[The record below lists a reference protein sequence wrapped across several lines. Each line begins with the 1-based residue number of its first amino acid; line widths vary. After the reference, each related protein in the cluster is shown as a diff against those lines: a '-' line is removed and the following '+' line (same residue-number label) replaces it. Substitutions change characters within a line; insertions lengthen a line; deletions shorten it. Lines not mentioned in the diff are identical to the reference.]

1 MNPFSLPNNDTSLYV
16 YREQLR
22 VLKSEHEKELR
33 TIPIYDRSP
42 ESKIPI
48 ISEFR
53 KSSLPPVASPSTKYR
68 RNSLVAIREDLPE
81 LIQRKRE
88 ILLVKKSIESKL
100 MNIELLEN
108 SVTERERS
116 QKELEKKLEDEM
128 HMFEKYEE
136 KLLLETRKKSGKAK
150 KKNLE
155 RVKLQD
161 DLVKLQEEIEG
172 LQIRL
177 EKRTEEVRKC
187 EKIKEFVQ
195 EVSLSLNIK
204 EEGASVF
211 VTEQTSLFK
220 APGLVL
226 DLLNAHE
233 TKSLFLVK
241 QVETDEQELEVIRS
255 SNLVSRSE
263 IELDLEKVETQVRN
277 LERQKEAS
285 TEKLKKNNKYP
296 KSDQMMDETTLGS
309 IHLKL
314 LEMAEL
320 IGADPSLQLSDL
332 DILELVETTMQK
344 MVFQCEEFDEES
356 VRKLEKEI
364 DKVRRS
370 ENVERQKETE
380 KRRILENE
388 ERLKQRKNKV
398 VKKHGRNL
406 MARSKIAE
414 KIAVVEVEEVPQDV
428 LDRIEFLDE
437 VLIGK

>member
-1 MNPFSLPNNDTSLYV
+1 MNPFSLPNNDSSLYF
-16 YREQLR
+16 YREQMR
-22 VLKSEHEKELR
+22 ALKSEHEKELR

-53 KSSLPPVASPSTKYR
+53 KSSLPPITSPSKYR

-100 MNIELLEN
+100 KNIEMLEH

-116 QKELEKKLEDEM
+116 QKETEKKLEDEM
-128 HMFEKYEE
+128 NMFEKYEE
-136 KLLLETRKKSGKAK
+136 KLLLETRKKSEKAK
-150 KKNLE
+150 KKNFE
-155 RVKLQD
+155 RVKLQE
-161 DLVKLQEEIEG
+161 DLAKLQENIEG
-172 LQIRL
+172 MQIRL
-177 EKRTEEVRKC
+177 EKKTEELRKY

-204 EEGASVF
+204 EETSMF
-211 VTEQTSLFK
+211 VTEQFYLFK
-220 APGLVL
+220 APGQIL
-226 DLLNAHE
+226 DLLNAYE
-233 TKSLFLVK
+233 SKSLFLVK
-241 QVETDEQELEVIRS
+241 QVETDEQELEVIK
-255 SNLVSRSE
+255 SNNLIDLSE
-263 IELDLEKVETQVRN
+263 IEFELEKVENQVKV
-277 LERQKEAS
+277 LERQKDAL
-285 TEKLKKNNKYP
+285 TEKIKKYNKDP
-296 KSDQMMDETTLGS
+296 KSDQVMDETTLDT

-314 LEMAEL
+314 LEMTEI

-332 DILELVETTMQK
+332 DILELVETKMQK
-344 MVFQCEEFDEES
+344 MVFQCEEFDKES
-356 VRKLEKEI
+356 VKKLEKEI

-370 ENVERQKETE
+370 QNVEKQKEFE
-380 KRRILENE
+380 KRKIFENE

-398 VKKHGRNL
+398 VKKHGRNS
-406 MARSKIAE
+406 MVRSKIVE
-414 KIAVVEVEEVPQDV
+414 KVAVVEIEEIPQEI